1 MFNIIDPHTAFLVP
15 TQHEVFVCQ
24 DKWEPKMGRGRG
36 RGGGRKGV

>member
-1 MFNIIDPHTAFLVP
+1 MFNIVDPHTAFLVS

-24 DKWEPKMGRGRG
+24 DEREPEMGPGEG